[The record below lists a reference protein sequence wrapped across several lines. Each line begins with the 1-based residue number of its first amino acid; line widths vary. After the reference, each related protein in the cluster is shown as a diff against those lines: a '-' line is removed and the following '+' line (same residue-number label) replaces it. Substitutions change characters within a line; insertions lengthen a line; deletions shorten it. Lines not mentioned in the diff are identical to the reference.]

1 MLAVADLASTRSDL
15 SNVNVDPDSSW
26 NLFVVSTLMSAKK
39 GILVVAE
46 LGICFLFVE
55 LKDLF

>member
-1 MLAVADLASTRSDL
+1 MADLVSTRSDL